1 MMFKSFLA
9 VALGAGPAFAN
20 TYGALNL
27 YWGQLGLPTDRL
39 ASYCDSP
46 GVTSVTLS
54 FVNKSPRYG
63 NDYPGTNFAGH
74 CGGEQFYVNP
84 VNGEE
89 TSLIMNC
96 DAIKTDIRYCQSIG
110 KKVLLSIGGCC
121 ADGEPF
127 YDVLDEEE
135 GEAFA
140 EQLHSIFGPYD
151 PTYPGPRPFDI
162 SKTEHVA
169 VDGFDFDIEF
179 KYPNQAPYIRMVE
192 VLRGLN
198 PAYYI
203 TAAPQCPTSD
213 EYFQLKE
220 LVYAAQFDALFI
232 QFYNNPGCQASDDIN
247 FDDWLRV
254 LSETDQS
261 KDADIFIGLL
271 ASPAA
276 GGSGYVDSEQVKEI
290 VCALKD
296 KSQFGGLSFWDATR
310 GAQNVID
317 GKNFNEH
324 AADALEFGCDSAPPT
339 GPTTTSS
346 RLLSNSTT
354 TASVELTMSTVY
366 ATSTRTITSC
376 KPDVPC
382 TKGDVVTETIP
393 LYTTVCPV
401 TETGDVTPTRP
412 AITSAPVTSAPVW
425 TTSTAYTTKTYTV
438 TSCAPDVA
446 YCPSGQVTTEV
457 TWYTTVCP
465 ATGDVP
471 QGPKTDAPQPPKP
484 SGGPHVPQKGNEENS
499 TPKES
504 GEPIP
509 PVKKPYTTIVIPPA
523 GPGHNATGSHA
534 LPKPSH
540 IVEAGAGKSGM
551 TVSATE
557 DNIRIRVLNHGQ
569 LHLFLR
575 KYWWSRASAK
585 NFSTHLPEALRPAPV
600 ITCVA

>member
-1 MMFKSFLA
+1 MMSKSLLA
-9 VALGAGPAFAN
+9 VALGAGFAFAN

-110 KKVLLSIGGCC
+110 KKVLLSIGGRC
-121 ADGEPF
+121 ADGEPCS

-162 SKTEHVA
+162 SETEHVA

-247 FDDWLRV
+247 YDDWLRV

-276 GGSGYVDSEQVKEI
+276 GGSGYVDNEQVKEI

-296 KSQFGGLSFWDATR
+296 KSQFGGLS
-310 GAQNVID
+310 
-317 GKNFNEH
+317 
-324 AADALEFGCDSAPPT
+324 
-339 GPTTTSS
+339 
-346 RLLSNSTT
+346 
-354 TASVELTMSTVY
+354 VELTTSTVY

-401 TETGDVTPTRP
+401 TETGDVTPTPP

-484 SGGPHVPQKGNEENS
+484 SGGPHVPQRGNEEDS

-504 GEPIP
+504 GKPIP
-509 PVKKPYTTIVIPPA
+509 PVKKPYTTIVLPPA

-551 TVSATE
+551 VSA
-557 DNIRIRVLNHGQ
+557 
-569 LHLFLR
+569 
-575 KYWWSRASAK
+575 A
-585 NFSTHLPEALRPAPV
+585 ALAV
-600 ITCVA
+600 VVAGLLL

>member
-1 MMFKSFLA
+1 
-9 VALGAGPAFAN
+9 
-20 TYGALNL
+20 
-27 YWGQLGLPTDRL
+27 
-39 ASYCDSP
+39 
-46 GVTSVTLS
+46 
-54 FVNKSPRYG
+54 
-63 NDYPGTNFAGH
+63 
-74 CGGEQFYVNP
+74 
-84 VNGEE
+84 
-89 TSLIMNC
+89 
-96 DAIKTDIRYCQSIG
+96 
-110 KKVLLSIGGCC
+110 
-121 ADGEPF
+121 
-127 YDVLDEEE
+127 
-135 GEAFA
+135 
-140 EQLHSIFGPYD
+140 
-151 PTYPGPRPFDI
+151 
-162 SKTEHVA
+162 
-169 VDGFDFDIEF
+169 
-179 KYPNQAPYIRMVE
+179 MVE

-198 PAYYI
+198 PGYYI

-354 TASVELTMSTVY
+354 TASITVSPSSVGPTSITSSSSVELTMSTVY

-484 SGGPHVPQKGNEENS
+484 SGGPHVPQKG
-499 TPKES
+499 
-504 GEPIP
+504 
-509 PVKKPYTTIVIPPA
+509 
-523 GPGHNATGSHA
+523 
-534 LPKPSH
+534 
-540 IVEAGAGKSGM
+540 
-551 TVSATE
+551 
-557 DNIRIRVLNHGQ
+557 
-569 LHLFLR
+569 
-575 KYWWSRASAK
+575 
-585 NFSTHLPEALRPAPV
+585 
-600 ITCVA
+600 

>member
-1 MMFKSFLA
+1 MMSKSLVVA
-9 VALGAGPAFAN
+9 ALGAAPAFAN
-20 TYGALNL
+20 TYGGLNL

-54 FVNKSPRYG
+54 FVDKSPRYG

-84 VNGEE
+84 ANGEE

-96 DAIKTDIRYCQSIG
+96 DAIKTDIRYCQAIG
-110 KKVLLSIGGCC
+110 KKVLLSIGGRC
-121 ADGEPF
+121 AGGEPCS
-127 YDVLDEEE
+127 YDVFDEEE

-151 PTYPGPRPFDI
+151 PSYTGPRPFDI
-162 SKTEHVA
+162 SETEHVG

-179 KYPNQAPYIRMVE
+179 KYPNQVPYIRMVK
-192 VLRGLN
+192 VLRSLN
-198 PAYYI
+198 PGYYI

-220 LVYAAQFDALFI
+220 LVYAARFDALFI

-247 FDDWLRV
+247 YDDWLRI

-261 KDADIFIGLL
+261 QDAQIFVGLL
-271 ASPAA
+271 ASSAA
-276 GGSGYVDSEQVKEI
+276 GSTGYVDNEKVKDI
-290 VCALKD
+290 VCELKD
-296 KSQFGGLSFWDATR
+296 KSHFGGLSFWDATR
-310 GAQNVID
+310 GAMNVID

-324 AADALEFGCDSAPPT
+324 AADALEFGCDSAPPA
-339 GPTTTSS
+339 GPTTTS
-346 RLLSNSTT
+346 RLPSNSTI
-354 TASVELTMSTVY
+354 TAPVTSAPTVGPTGITSSSIELTTSTVY
-366 ATSTRTITSC
+366 ATTTRTITSC

-401 TETGDVTPTRP
+401 TEASDAVPTP
-412 AITSAPVTSAPVW
+412 IVTSAPAW

-438 TSCAPDVA
+438 TSCGPDVA

-457 TWYTTVCP
+457 TWYTTVCQY
-465 ATGDVP
+465 TGEVSE
-471 QGPKTDAPQPPKP
+471 GPKTDAPQPPKP
-484 SGGPHVPQKGNEENS
+484 SGKPDAPHKGNEEDS
-499 TPKES
+499 PPKE
-504 GEPIP
+504 GGKEYP
-509 PVKKPYTTIVIPPA
+509 PVKEPYTTLVIPSA

-540 IVEAGAGKSGM
+540 VVEAGAGRAGM
-551 TVSATE
+551 VSAAGLA
-557 DNIRIRVLNHGQ
+557 V
-569 LHLFLR
+569 
-575 KYWWSRASAK
+575 
-585 NFSTHLPEALRPAPV
+585 V
-600 ITCVA
+600 VVAGLLL